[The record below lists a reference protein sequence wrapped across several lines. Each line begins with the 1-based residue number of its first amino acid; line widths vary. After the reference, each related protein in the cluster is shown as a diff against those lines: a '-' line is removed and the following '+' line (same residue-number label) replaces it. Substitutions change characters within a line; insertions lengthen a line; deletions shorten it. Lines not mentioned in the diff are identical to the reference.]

1 MEWVFFSSLLAAVS
15 VSASNRCCEL
25 EFGREDGLN
34 RREFQWPLPSTRLS
48 PRHQCKEMSSRIL
61 SILYIYIYIWKVGF
75 WGMGAVGYRAY
86 KRFRGSDIFN
96 FSQERG
102 GRMF

>member
-61 SILYIYIYIWKVGF
+61 SIYIYIYIYMESGIL
-75 WGMGAVGYRAY
+75 GN
-86 KRFRGSDIFN
+86 GS
-96 FSQERG
+96 RWLLCL
-102 GRMF
+102 